1 MLIIPAIDL
10 RAGKCVRLVEGR
22 LDRETVYSDN
32 PMAVA
37 RIWEGNGARLLH
49 VVDLD
54 GAFAGSPKNLETI
67 NSIIEAISIPVQVG
81 GGIRD
86 IPTIDRL
93 LQMGVSRVILGTVA
107 IRNPELVQ
115 EACDRFGDRI
125 VVGIDARDGKVAIE
139 GWGLTAEKD
148 ALELVN
154 EVSKMGIKRVIFTD
168 ISRDGTLKGPNLEA
182 IKKLVTS
189 AEIKVIAS
197 GGVSTID
204 DIKALNELK
213 YLGIEGVIVGK
224 ALYAGTVSFEEALQ
238 VVNAERSTLS
248 C

>member
-22 LDRETVYSDN
+22 LDRETIYSDN

-67 NSIIEAISIPVQVG
+67 SSIIEAISIPVQVG

-86 IPTIDRL
+86 IPTIERL

-107 IRNPELVQ
+107 IRNPELVK
-115 EACDRFGDRI
+115 EACDRFGERI

-154 EVSKMGIKRVIFTD
+154 EVSKVGIKRVIFTD

-189 AEIKVIAS
+189 AEVKVIAS

-213 YLGIEGVIVGK
+213 HLGVEGVIVGK
-224 ALYAGTVSFEEALQ
+224 ALYAGTVDFEEALAI
-238 VVNAERSTLS
+238 VNQERSALS

>member
-67 NSIIEAISIPVQVG
+67 ASIIEAVRIPVQVG

-86 IPTIDRL
+86 IPTIERL

-115 EACDRFGDRI
+115 EACDRFGERI
-125 VVGIDARDGKVAIE
+125 VVGIDARNGKVAIE

-154 EVSKMGIKRVIFTD
+154 EVCKMGIKRVIFTD

-189 AEIKVIAS
+189 AEVKVIAS
-197 GGVSTID
+197 GGVSTIE
-204 DIKALNELK
+204 DIRALNDLK
-213 YLGIEGVIVGK
+213 HLGIEGVIVGK
-224 ALYAGTVSFEEALQ
+224 ALYAGTVNFEEALE
-238 VVNAERSTLS
+238 VVNEGRSALS